1 MTTMALRRRPTCPVT
16 PSPRQRAQ
24 QLRDPLV
31 EPRGHDKRHE
41 ARVRGV
47 DPFWCVAEVGEEV
60 PVGEAEL
67 VQLGLDGHVPVEHA
81 RRAVVLIG
89 DGGKGVPEAPG
100 AVSTRGVRPAEQMF
114 KNPLKPEITSSRPMD
129 FSLWSKSDALHTEA
143 AKNNWLYSYITDRKN
158 YKMWNRKSLLL
169 PLIAPT

>member
-1 MTTMALRRRPTCPVT
+1 
-16 PSPRQRAQ
+16 
-24 QLRDPLV
+24 
-31 EPRGHDKRHE
+31 
-41 ARVRGV
+41 
-47 DPFWCVAEVGEEV
+47 
-60 PVGEAEL
+60 
-67 VQLGLDGHVPVEHA
+67 VEHA

-143 AKNNWLYSYITDRKN
+143 AKNN
-158 YKMWNRKSLLL
+158 
-169 PLIAPT
+169 